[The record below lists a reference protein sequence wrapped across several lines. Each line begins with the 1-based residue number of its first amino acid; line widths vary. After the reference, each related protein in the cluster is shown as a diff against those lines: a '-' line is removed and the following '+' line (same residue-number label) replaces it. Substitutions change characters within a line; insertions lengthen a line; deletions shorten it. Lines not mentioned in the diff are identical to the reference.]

1 MTLAGD
7 EQITGFQL
15 RDVLDATRDLSTAR
29 LRIQAKVSQN
39 RAFAEDTLKEAY
51 EVGEEEKKTR

>member
-39 RAFAEDTLKEAY
+39 RAFA
-51 EVGEEEKKTR
+51 